1 MATSVLDAPLP
12 TPASPPPARW
22 PVAVVLLIGVSLLE
36 SVALLAVGLT
46 GLDGLMT
53 ATPRPPGLL
62 VAGVLGGLA
71 AWVVLCAAGGLAAV
85 DGSGRRL
92 PAGVACAEVALVGAL
107 TVVAVAVPLP
117 LPLPLP
123 ALALL
128 VLAVPVGKL
137 VLLSAPSALAWAAAQ
152 PPRERDRPAAV
163 AHPRVRLV
171 TVALIGAALTALAV
185 TTPVA
190 TEPPPSTAV
199 SGH

>member
-12 TPASPPPARW
+12 TPAAGRPARW
-22 PVAVVLLIGVSLLE
+22 PAAVLLLAGVSLLE
-36 SVALLAVGLT
+36 SVALLAAGLT
-46 GLDGLMT
+46 CLDGLLT

-71 AWVVLCAAGGLAAV
+71 AWIVLCAAGGLAAV

-92 PAGVACAEVALVGAL
+92 PAGVACAEVALAGAL
-107 TVVAVAVPLP
+107 PVVATALP
-117 LPLPLP
+117 LPMSPP

-137 VLLSAPSALAWAAAQ
+137 LLLSAPSAVAWAAAR
-152 PPRERDRPAAV
+152 PPRRRTAEAAV
-163 AHPRVRLV
+163 AHPRVRLA
-171 TVALIGAALTALAV
+171 TVALIAVALTTLAV
-185 TTPVA
+185 GMPTA
-190 TEPPPSTAV
+190 GEEPPAGAV

>member
-1 MATSVLDAPLP
+1 
-12 TPASPPPARW
+12 
-22 PVAVVLLIGVSLLE
+22 VAVVLLAGVSLLE

-53 ATPRPPGLL
+53 ATPRPPGPL
-62 VAGVLGGLA
+62 VAGVLGVLA

-92 PAGVACAEVALVGAL
+92 PAGVAFAEVALVGAL
-107 TVVAVAVPLP
+107 TVVAVATPLP

-123 ALALL
+123 APALL
-128 VLAVPVGKL
+128 LLAVPVGKL
-137 VLLSAPSALAWAAAQ
+137 VLLSAPSTLARAAAQ
-152 PPRERDRPAAV
+152 PPGQRVAPAAV
-163 AHPRVRLV
+163 AHPRVRLA
-171 TVALIGAALTALAV
+171 TVALIGVALTALAV

-190 TEPPPSTAV
+190 AEQPPASAV